1 VADQVTAHAQ
11 QVQRLFDQK
20 ASTWADK
27 YAQHGP
33 LTGRLTQ
40 LAGAVG
46 YGAPACVD
54 VLDLGC
60 GSGEMSRH
68 LAAAG
73 LRVTGCDISANMLA
87 EAVSAQP
94 ESTVE
99 WVRLSPDWQM
109 LPFPA
114 ASFDALVASS
124 VLEYVCSPALVL
136 AECARVLRPGAVMLA
151 TVPDLGHPVRWLE
164 GAARAMALVPGT
176 QAVSGRWPRLG
187 NYVTYL
193 RLSRHRHR
201 ADWWSQAA
209 ARAGLLTVSFPP
221 DPGLPDPLRLLTF
234 QRSALTGDIGERDC
248 AGGHRRGP
256 RPSSSQAPLSIG
268 KGERGFLTRFSA
280 DAYRR

>member
-1 VADQVTAHAQ
+1 MTDQVTRHPY
-11 QVQRLFDQK
+11 QVQRLFDAK
-20 ASTWADK
+20 AATWSAKYGAD
-27 YAQHGP
+27 GP
-33 LTGRLTQ
+33 LSGRLTR
-40 LAGAVG
+40 LGDATG
-46 YGAPACVD
+46 YHADPGGT

-60 GSGEMSRH
+60 GTGDLTRDLSS
-68 LAAAG
+68 AG
-73 LRVTGCDISANMLA
+73 FRVTGCDISASMLA
-87 EAVSAQP
+87 EAAAAQSD
-94 ESTVE
+94 STVE

-114 ASFDALVASS
+114 ASFDGLVASS
-124 VLEYVCSPALVL
+124 VLEYVCSPVPVL

-193 RLSRHRHR
+193 RISRHRHT
-201 ADWWSQAA
+201 AGWWSQAA

-221 DPGLPDPLRLLTF
+221 DLGQPDPLRLLTF
-234 QRSALTGDIGERDC
+234 QRSARTGDPGERNR

-256 RPSSSQAPLSIG
+256 RPSSSQASLFISI
-268 KGERGFLTRFSA
+268 R
-280 DAYRR
+280 